1 MSSTENRTIAVVDYG
16 MGNLRSVSKALERV
30 GLVAVVTSD
39 PAVIRDSTGMV
50 LPGVGAF
57 ADCMRNLDG
66 SGLVSPV
73 LDFIGSGRPFL
84 GICLG
89 LQLLFAESFEFGR
102 HEGLGVIPGQVVRFE
117 GGAFEGEGKLK
128 VPHMG
133 WNRVRW
139 VQDAPPFSSV
149 ANNSFFYFVH
159 SYYVVPDDDSDAAG
173 MTDYGIDFVSAIR
186 RDNIIATQFHPEK
199 SQAMGLQVLTSFGKM
214 VTSWDS

>member
-1 MSSTENRTIAVVDYG
+1 

-30 GLVAVVTSD
+30 GLNAVVTSD
-39 PAVIRDSTGMV
+39 PALIADGAGMV

-73 LDFIGSGRPFL
+73 LDFIGSGRPFF

-89 LQLLFAESFEFGR
+89 LQLLFTEGFEFGR
-102 HEGLGVIPGQVVRFE
+102 HEGLGVIPGVVVRFE
-117 GGAFEGEGKLK
+117 GAPFEGEGKLK

-139 VQDAPPFSSV
+139 VQGFPPFSSV
-149 ANNSFFYFVH
+149 PDNSYFYFVH
-159 SYYVVPDDDSDAAG
+159 SYYVVPDDEKDAAG
-173 MTDYGIDFVSAIR
+173 ITDYGIDFVSAIR

-199 SQAMGLQVLTSFGKM
+199 SQAVGLQMLTSFGEI

>member
-1 MSSTENRTIAVVDYG
+1 MSSTENKTIAVVDYG

-30 GLVAVVTSD
+30 GLNAVVTSD
-39 PAVIRDSTGMV
+39 PALIADGAGMV

-73 LDFIGSGRPFL
+73 LDFIASGRPFL

-89 LQLLFAESFEFGR
+89 LQLLFTEGFEFGR
-102 HEGLGVIPGQVVRFE
+102 HEGLGVIPGTVVRFE
-117 GGAFEGEGKLK
+117 GEAFEGEGKLK

-139 VQDAPPFSSV
+139 AQDGPPFSAVEDDSY
-149 ANNSFFYFVH
+149 FYFVH
-159 SYYVVPDDDSDAAG
+159 SYYVVPDDEQDAAG
-173 MTDYGIDFVSAIR
+173 ITDYGIDFVSAVR

-199 SQAMGLQVLTSFGKM
+199 SQAVGLRLLTSFGEM

>member
-1 MSSTENRTIAVVDYG
+1 

-30 GLVAVVTSD
+30 GLTAVVTSD
-39 PAVIRDSTGMV
+39 PVVIADSHGMI

-57 ADCMRNLDG
+57 ADCMKNLDG

-73 LDFIGSGRPFL
+73 LDFVGSGRPFF

-89 LQLLFAESFEFGR
+89 MQLLFTESFEFGR
-102 HEGLGVIPGQVVRFE
+102 HEGLGVIPGAVVRFE
-117 GGAFEGEGKLK
+117 GSAFEGEGKLK

-139 VQDAPPFSSV
+139 VQDGLPFSSV
-149 ANNSFFYFVH
+149 ADNSFFYFVH
-159 SYYVVPDDDSDAAG
+159 SYYVVPDDERDAAG
-173 MTDYGIDFVSAIR
+173 ITDYGFDFVSAVR

-199 SQAMGLQVLTSFGKM
+199 SQSVGLQMLTSFGEM
-214 VTSWDS
+214 VISWDS

>member
-1 MSSTENRTIAVVDYG
+1 VSSTENRSIAVVDYG

-39 PAVIRDSTGMV
+39 PAVITDSTGMV

-57 ADCMRNLDG
+57 ADCMKNLDG
-66 SGLVSPV
+66 SGLVTPV
-73 LDFIGSGRPFL
+73 LDFIESGRPFL

-102 HEGLGVIPGQVVRFE
+102 HEGLGVISGAVVRFE
-117 GGAFEGEGKLK
+117 GDAFEGAGKLK

-149 ANNSFFYFVH
+149 ADNSYFYFVH
-159 SYYVVPDDDSDAAG
+159 SYYVAPDDETDIAG
-173 MTDYGIDFVSAIR
+173 ITDYGVDFVSAVR

-199 SQAMGLQVLTSFGKM
+199 SQAVGLQILTSFGEM